1 MEANVKAVNNE
12 DRQKLADKIN
22 RLAEEV
28 EPENK
33 ALAHI
38 LWGVCGA
45 LLLKR
50 ERLFSRMM
58 KGWVESRIKEV
69 YKKKQKKINK
79 KKRRQDE
86 Q

>member
-22 RLAEEV
+22 QLAEEV

-33 ALAHI
+33 ALAQI

-45 LLLKR
+45 ILLKR

-69 YKKKQKKINK
+69 HKRKQKKINK
-79 KKRRQDE
+79 KKGRRDE

>member
-1 MEANVKAVNNE
+1 MKAANNE
-12 DRQKLADKIN
+12 ARQKLADKVN
-22 RLAEEV
+22 KLAEEV

-33 ALAHI
+33 ALASI

-58 KGWVESRIKEV
+58 KGWVESRIREV
-69 YKKKQKKINK
+69 HKRKQKKFNK
-79 KKRRQDE
+79 KRNQKDE